1 MIFSV
6 SVASFALG
14 AYQSSG
20 GRRGAGRHRQRER
33 AMAGG
38 KYTWLHN
45 KAKWRVLFLYPL
57 TWISVSISS
66 APSPPLAGLASTHV
80 SDIKL
85 TVSPLAEHPQLRVN
99 RHMFLRDTFSLRP
112 QGNRGWGALFSSP
125 TQNIHTGRLC
135 KMCVRRITYVGLIG
149 MLTYSRQP
157 NHSWLSVG
165 EASSRAWHEAGRQEK
180 KLMTRRGCRA
190 SPGWGSVIIV
200 LVYRECGLFQRWDGK
215 TRRRP

>member
-14 AYQSSG
+14 AYQSSR

-45 KAKWRVLFLYPL
+45 KAKWRVLVLYPL
-57 TWISVSISS
+57 TWISVSISPAPS
-66 APSPPLAGLASTHV
+66 PSPPLAGLASTRV

-85 TVSPLAEHPQLRVN
+85 TGSPLAVHPQLRVN
-99 RHMFLRDTFSLRP
+99 RHMFLRGTFSLRP
-112 QGNRGWGALFSSP
+112 QGSRGRGVLFSSP

-135 KMCVRRITYVGLIG
+135 EMCVRRIYV
-149 MLTYSRQP
+149 
-157 NHSWLSVG
+157 
-165 EASSRAWHEAGRQEK
+165 
-180 KLMTRRGCRA
+180 
-190 SPGWGSVIIV
+190 
-200 LVYRECGLFQRWDGK
+200 
-215 TRRRP
+215 RRPHWHANVFRTDEPQLAQCGRGQQSGLTWNRTAGKEINDTA